1 VRKLYYNMTITFV
14 SVLVAM
20 LVGGIEA
27 LGLIGEKFSLS
38 GGLWD
43 LIGNLNEQF
52 ELLGYLIVAIFI
64 GSWLLSMLVYR
75 LKGYDRIEVAPAQG

>member
-1 VRKLYYNMTITFV
+1 
-14 SVLVAM
+14 VLVAM